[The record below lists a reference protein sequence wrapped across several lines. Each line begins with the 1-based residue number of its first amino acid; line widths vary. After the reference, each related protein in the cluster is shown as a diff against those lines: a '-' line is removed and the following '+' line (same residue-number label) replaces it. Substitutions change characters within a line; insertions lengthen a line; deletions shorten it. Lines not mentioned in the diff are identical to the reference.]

1 MKQQKVVLNKSAI
14 RNPNIDVSEI
24 RNPKSEIYY
33 AIKRILMLTVF
44 LSGLL
49 PAQESKIYQAFNV
62 NSESCMKCHNGTE
75 SMHAD
80 GDKEIG
86 ISCAG
91 CHGGDGSEFEMEKAH
106 VQPKQ
111 KDIFKTSANPKF
123 SYSALNNESPEFIRF
138 MNPGDF
144 RVADQTC
151 GKCHQEIFKKSLT
164 SCMAHSG
171 MIPQAGTYNN
181 GIFDAKVAIFGESYM
196 PDGTPAGLLDESY
209 QPTGDIPNDSR
220 VRSLLPFPEFAS
232 IPATDAF
239 RVLERGN
246 NDAGERGP
254 GTDFHVAGGGIVIN
268 KTRLNDPTLWF
279 MGTNQTSGDYRSSGC
294 TGCHVMYANDR
305 DFDISGPEIAEF
317 YENGGK
323 SGHTA
328 TADRAIPHD
337 EPGHPVAHKMTT
349 RIAISQCL
357 TCHHHQGNGAMGN
370 YIGAIWWDQESD
382 AGKIFGKDA
391 ERDKYIDEQRRQL
404 LYPGNKLFSEVQ
416 LEDAHGHSWN
426 YRKVYK
432 LDRKGNFLDGDGNII
447 PHDDPEKFKKAVH
460 LKDIH
465 FQAGMHCIDCHT
477 EQDMHGDGKIWGAMI
492 DAVEIRC
499 EDCHGTPLAPATLIT
514 SGVASSGNTNLG
526 DRLSGPRTPF
536 GKRQF
541 ESKSGKLIQRS
552 KMYEDLEWEIP
563 QIATMLDPQSAH
575 YNEKAARA
583 HTMQKDGETWGETIA
598 DHSQLAH
605 SPAKVECYTCHSA
618 WNTQCYGCH
627 LSAEVNRKWK
637 GLHYEG
643 EETRAEV
650 YYNPQVLRSDA
661 YMIGVNG
668 TSKGN
673 KYSPMRSAS
682 AVVVTT
688 RDRGRNVVVHQQPT
702 IAASGHS
709 GFAVSPNAPH
719 TVRLAETKTCT
730 NCHISER
737 NDNNAWLAATY
748 GFGTNYVNFVGEYA
762 YVAVGKKGV
771 QAVKVTEGWEPQP
784 VIGSRYH
791 QILHPDSYEDF
802 INNDRKLDEARN
814 VGSNNAR
821 SIAARGEFIF
831 IADGPGG
838 LRVYDR
844 ANIANKTK
852 AQRLVESQNTRFG
865 QQTRVDTKDAT
876 CIALPTT
883 VPMDPNRVQ
892 RPENRETPVA
902 DIFRYA
908 YLTDREEG
916 LIVIDVQTFHDN
928 DPQNNYIKR
937 ATTYNPQGIL
947 SGAVKI
953 KIAGDYAYIVS
964 EKTGFHVIDIRD
976 PLSPQRIATIGSP
989 DITASRSLA
998 IQFRYA
1004 FIADKDGVKTINI
1017 SNPDEPRIVPGAR
1030 ITLSD
1035 ARDVYPV
1042 RTYLY
1047 VSGGP
1052 DGIVI
1057 IDIEN
1062 PESPVAVGK
1071 YTANGRLNDVNSLTT
1086 GAVNASMFAFVAD
1099 GKNGLRIVRLI
1110 GSPDTPGHMG
1120 FSPMPVPQL
1129 IATFKTKA
1137 PALTIAEGMKR
1148 DRPVD
1153 ESGNQIGVAGRLGSR
1168 PLGKENLESLTRR
1181 NGEVFKVRDEVIPA
1195 TTQAKK

>member
-1 MKQQKVVLNKSAI
+1 MQSQTNVIRGLIAAADFRWGLRGIFIFLVIIHFPGGFSLAQDTNVYQQFK
-14 RNPNIDVSEI
+14 
-24 RNPKSEIYY
+24 
-33 AIKRILMLTVF
+33 
-44 LSGLL
+44 
-49 PAQESKIYQAFNV
+49 V
-62 NSESCMKCHNGTE
+62 NSQSCMKCHTGTE

-86 ISCAG
+86 ITCVG
-91 CHGGDGSEFEMEKAH
+91 CHGGDGSELEMKKAH

-111 KDIFKTSANPKF
+111 KDIFKNSANPKF
-123 SYSALNNESPEFIRF
+123 TYAALNNESPEFIRF
-138 MNPGDF
+138 MNPGDY
-144 RVADQTC
+144 RVAELTC
-151 GKCHQEIFKKSLT
+151 GTCHQEIFRKSLT

-181 GIFDAKVAIFGESYM
+181 GIFNSKLPLFGESYLM
-196 PDGTPAGLLDESY
+196 DGTPAALVDENFVEIDG
-209 QPTGDIPNDSR
+209 PRENSR
-220 VRSLLPFPEFAS
+220 VGSLLPFPDFAS

-254 GTDFHVAGGGIVIN
+254 GTDFHVAGGGIVLN

-279 MGTNQTSGDYRSSGC
+279 LGTNQTGGDFRSSGC
-294 TGCHVMYANDR
+294 TGCHVSYANDR
-305 DFDISGPEIAEF
+305 DFDISGPEIAAF

-328 TADRAIPHD
+328 TGDQSIPHD
-337 EPGHPVAHKMTT
+337 EIGHPIKHEMTT
-349 RIAISQCL
+349 RVPVSQCL

-370 YIGAIWWDQESD
+370 FIGAIWWDQESD
-382 AGKIFGKDA
+382 AGKIFGDDA
-391 ERDKYIDEQRRQL
+391 PRDKYIDEQRRQL
-404 LYPGNKLFSEVQ
+404 LYPGNKLYSEVQ

-432 LDRKGNFLDGDGNII
+432 MDREGNFLDESDGII
-447 PHDDPEKFKKAVH
+447 SHDDPDKFQKAVH
-460 LKDIH
+460 LRDIH
-465 FQAGMHCIDCHT
+465 FDKGMHCIDCHT
-477 EQDMHGDGKIWGAMI
+477 EQDNHGDGKIWGAMI

-499 EDCHGTPLAPATLIT
+499 EDCHGTPTSIATLVT
-514 SGVASSGNTNLG
+514 SGVAGGDNALA

-536 GKRQF
+536 GQRQF
-541 ESKSGKLIQRS
+541 EFKDGKLLQRS
-552 KMYEDLEWEIP
+552 KIYEGKTWEIP
-563 QIATMLDPQSAH
+563 QISADFDPQSID
-575 YNEKAARA
+575 YNEKAVRA
-583 HTMQKDGETWGETIA
+583 HSMQKDGVTWGKTIE
-598 DHSQLAH
+598 DHGQLAH
-605 SPAKVECYTCHSA
+605 SPEKVECYTCHSA

-627 LSAEVNRKWK
+627 LSAEVNRKWP
-637 GLHYEG
+637 GLHYEK

-661 YMIGVNG
+661 YMMGING

-682 AVVVTT
+682 AVTVTT

-719 TVRLAETKTCT
+719 TVRATETKMCT
-730 NCHISER
+730 DCHVSQD

-748 GFGTNYVNFVGEYA
+748 GFGTNFVNFIGEYA

-784 VIGSRYH
+784 VIGSEYH
-791 QILHPDSYEDF
+791 RILHPDSYEDF
-802 INNDRKLDEARN
+802 VDGDRELKEARN
-814 VGSNNAR
+814 VGSNNAQ
-821 SIAARGEFIF
+821 SIATRGEFVF

-852 AQRLVESQNTRFG
+852 AQRIVESQNTRFG

-876 CIALPTT
+876 CVALPTT
-883 VPMDPNRVQ
+883 VPMN
-892 RPENRETPVA
+892 PEREQLPQNQETPVA

-908 YLTDREEG
+908 YVTDRQEG
-916 LIVIDVQTFHDN
+916 LIVVNVQTFHDN
-928 DPQNNYIKR
+928 DPQNNYLKR
-937 ATTYNPQGIL
+937 AATFNPGGTL
-947 SGAVKI
+947 NGAVKI
-953 KIAGDYAYIVS
+953 KIAGNYAYVLS
-964 EKTGFHVIDIRD
+964 ESSGLHVIDISN
-976 PLSPQRIATIGSP
+976 PLSPRLLNTIGSP
-989 DITASRSLA
+989 QISAGRSLA
-998 IQFRYA
+998 VQFRYL
-1004 FIADKDGVKTINI
+1004 FIADREGVKVVDI
-1017 SNPDEPRIVPGAR
+1017 SFPESPQLVPGAK
-1030 ITLSD
+1030 IPLPD

-1047 VSGGP
+1047 VAAGA
-1052 DGIVI
+1052 DGIAI

-1062 PESPVAVGK
+1062 PELPQAVGK
-1071 YTANGRLNDVNSLTT
+1071 YTANGRMTDVTALTT

-1110 GSPDTPGHMG
+1110 GPPDTPGHLG
-1120 FSPMPVPQL
+1120 FSPMPVPKL
-1129 IATFKTKA
+1129 IATFDTKA
-1137 PALTIAEGMKR
+1137 PAIAIAEGMKR

-1153 ESGNQIGVAGRLGSR
+1153 ESGNQIGVAGRIGSR
-1168 PLGKENLESLTRR
+1168 PLNRENIDNLTKR
-1181 NGEVFKVRDEVIPA
+1181 GGQIFKVEDRKDPV